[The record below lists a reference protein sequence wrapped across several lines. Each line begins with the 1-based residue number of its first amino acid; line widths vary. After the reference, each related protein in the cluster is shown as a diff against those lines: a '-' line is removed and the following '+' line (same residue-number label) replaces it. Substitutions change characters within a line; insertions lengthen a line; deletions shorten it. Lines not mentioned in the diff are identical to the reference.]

1 MKADVSENASSV
13 ALNLETGDS
22 QIVLQ
27 IYLPEIGL
35 MNRQKSKS
43 PSPSPLNASRTTLK

>member
-27 IYLPEIGL
+27 IYLPKIGL
-35 MNRQKSKS
+35 SE
-43 PSPSPLNASRTTLK
+43 PTEI